1 MFTLYQIAFAQTRN
15 AERIGLL
22 FTHGNGD
29 FDAIS
34 ETKRSCAAMQM
45 TKMNN
50 VKIDLKY
57 IVLKRT
63 ENIP

>member
-15 AERIGLL
+15 PDRIGLL
-22 FTHGNGD
+22 FTHDDGV

-34 ETKRSCAAMQM
+34 VTKRSCAAMQM

-50 VKIDLKY
+50 VEIDLKY

>member
-1 MFTLYQIAFAQTRN
+1 MFTLYEIAFAQTRN
-15 AERIGLL
+15 PERIGPL
-22 FTHGNGD
+22 FTHDNGD

-34 ETKRSCAAMQM
+34 VTKRSCAAMQM
-45 TKMNN
+45 TKMNK
-50 VKIDLKY
+50 VKIGLKY